1 MEQILM
7 HDLGK
12 YFKFGQVSE
21 TAMNLCIADGQ
32 N

>member
-12 YFKFGQVSE
+12 YFKFGHVSV
-21 TAMNLCIADGQ
+21 TAMNLCIADG
-32 N
+32 